1 MENVGNKSVLVFI
14 TLSTKEEM
22 QFNLTNEKV
31 AKLMESFISVDCK
44 TLFFQDFNIAINKS
58 HIVKIFVT
66 E

>member
-31 AKLMESFISVDCK
+31 AKLMESFISIDCK
-44 TLFFQDFNIAINKS
+44 TLSFQDFNIAINKS
-58 HIVKIFVT
+58 HIVKIFIT